1 MNELER
7 RYRARLAE
15 LRAQVLAALNRLYAA
30 TIDADDIDAAFADFT
45 PRAASLLLAGQSRGI
60 SLSTGYLSALITL
73 MGGRTADLRA
83 FTGAELIGYTA
94 AGVSLEEGMDAIPA
108 MVKQQIGKGV
118 EISEALDYGR
128 FLSERF
134 GDAELTSIVDRHT
147 EIVTANSGEFSGWE
161 GIVSGGACEP
171 CGANA
176 GFHELSEP
184 IYRHGSCNCTK
195 QYVVKS

>member
-15 LRAQVLAALNRLYAA
+15 IRSQILAALNRLYDGTVTGDDLDASFAA
-30 TIDADDIDAAFADFT
+30 FT

-60 SLSTGYLSALITL
+60 SLATGYLSALITL
-73 MGGRTADLRA
+73 MGGRVADLRA
-83 FTGAELIGYTA
+83 FTGADLIGFTTS
-94 AGVSLEEGMDAIPA
+94 GVSLEQGMDAIPS
-108 MVKQQIGKGV
+108 MVKQQIGKGAD
-118 EISEALDYGR
+118 IAQALDYGK

-134 GDAELTSIVDRHT
+134 GDGEVLGVIDRHT
-147 EIVTANSGEFSGWE
+147 ELVTAGSGEFTGWE

-176 GFHELSEP
+176 GFHDLSEP

-195 QYVVKS
+195 QYIVAA